1 MQLQIAV
8 GDKLLD
14 LRIAKQVCAVHLYL
28 LLVDLAKQAILWLQM
43 LTSLSCGV
51 NRKSVKLMTK
61 LRSCCSLKEKIK

>member
-28 LLVDLAKQAILWLQM
+28 LLVDLAKQEIL
-43 LTSLSCGV
+43 
-51 NRKSVKLMTK
+51 
-61 LRSCCSLKEKIK
+61 